1 MTETVPLRQPLRG
14 VTLRPLVAPVKSA
27 ATDDPVRVAY
37 ERGLRDGER
46 KLSEQLLAQ
55 RNEFSELQRG
65 VVESLRAA
73 VPRVVHDAEAA
84 LMTLALQA
92 AQKLVAGLPVT
103 TEMIEA
109 VVREALGQV
118 EDTAE
123 IAVALHPD
131 DLALLEKS
139 GSPLLVP
146 TAGGAKT
153 TFRAGPEVTRGGCVV
168 HTRFGVVDARRETKA
183 ELLQQAVQG

>member
-1 MTETVPLRQPLRG
+1 MTETIRLRQPLRG
-14 VTLRPLVAPVKSA
+14 VTPRPVAAPVKGA
-27 ATDDPVRVAY
+27 APDDPVRAAY

-55 RNEFSELQRG
+55 RNEFLELQRG
-65 VVESLRAA
+65 VIESLRAA
-73 VPRVVHDAEAA
+73 VPRVVHDTETA

-103 TEMIEA
+103 REMIEA

-123 IAVALHPD
+123 IVVALHPD

-139 GSPLLVP
+139 GSPLLAP
-146 TAGGAKT
+146 AAGAAKT

-168 HTRFGVVDARRETKA
+168 HTRFGVVDARRETKT
-183 ELLQQAVQG
+183 ELLKQVVQG

>member
-1 MTETVPLRQPLRG
+1 MTEKIRLSQPLRG
-14 VTLRPLVAPVKSA
+14 VTLHALAAPVKSA
-27 ATDDPVRVAY
+27 ATGDPVCAAY

-65 VVESLRAA
+65 VMESLRAT
-73 VPRVVHDAEAA
+73 VPRVVHDTEAA

-103 TEMIEA
+103 KEMIEA

-118 EDTAE
+118 EDSAE
-123 IAVALHPD
+123 IVVALHAD
-131 DLALLEKS
+131 DVALLEKS
-139 GSPLLVP
+139 GSPLLAP
-146 TAGGAKT
+146 TAGGVKT
-153 TFRAGPEVTRGGCVV
+153 TFRAGPEVTRGGCMV
-168 HTRFGVVDARRETKA
+168 HTRFGVIDARRETKA

>member
-1 MTETVPLRQPLRG
+1 MTEKVRLRQPLRG
-14 VTLRPLVAPVKSA
+14 LTLRPVAGLAPSA
-27 ATDDPVRVAY
+27 VADDPVGAAY

-65 VVESLRAA
+65 VIEALRAA
-73 VPRVVHDAEAA
+73 VPRVVHETEAA
-84 LMTLALQA
+84 VMTLALQA
-92 AQKLVAGLPVT
+92 AQKLVAGLPITADMV
-103 TEMIEA
+103 EA
-109 VVREALGQV
+109 IVREALGQV

-123 IAVALHPD
+123 IVVALHLD

-139 GSPLLVP
+139 GSPLLAP
-146 TAGGAKT
+146 TATGPKMT
-153 TFRAGPEVTRGGCVV
+153 VRAGPEVTRGGCVV

>member
-1 MTETVPLRQPLRG
+1 MAEMIPLRQPLRG
-14 VTLRPLVAPVKSA
+14 VTLRPVAAPVNSA
-27 ATDDPVRVAY
+27 GPEDPVRAAY

-46 KLSEQLLAQ
+46 NLSEQLLAQ

-65 VVESLRAA
+65 VIESLRAA
-73 VPRVVHDAEAA
+73 VPRVVHDTEAA

-103 TEMIEA
+103 KEMVEA

-123 IAVALHPD
+123 IVVALHPD

-139 GSPLLVP
+139 GSPLLAP
-146 TAGGAKT
+146 PAGGAKM
-153 TFRAGPEVTRGGCVV
+153 TFRRAAEVGRGGCLV

>member
-1 MTETVPLRQPLRG
+1 MADPVRLQHPLRG
-14 VTLRPLVAPVKSA
+14 VTLRPVGRSLQNAPA
-27 ATDDPVRVAY
+27 DDPARAAY
-37 ERGLRDGER
+37 ERGQRDGER
-46 KLSEQLLAQ
+46 KLGEQLLAQ

-65 VVESLRAA
+65 VIESLRAA
-73 VPRVVHDAEAA
+73 VPRVVHDTEAA
-84 LMTLALQA
+84 VMTLALQA
-92 AQKLVAGLPVT
+92 AQKLVAGLPIT
-103 TEMIEA
+103 QEMIEA

-123 IAVALHPD
+123 IVVALHPED
-131 DLALLEKS
+131 FALLETS

-153 TFRAGPEVTRGGCVV
+153 IFRAASEVSRGGCMV

-183 ELLQQAVQG
+183 ALLQQVVQG

>member
-1 MTETVPLRQPLRG
+1 MTETIRLRQPLRG
-14 VTLRPLVAPVKSA
+14 VTLHSA
-27 ATDDPVRVAY
+27 ATPGKGVATDDPVRAAY

-46 KLSEQLLAQ
+46 ELSEQLLAQ

-65 VVESLRAA
+65 VIESLRAA
-73 VPRVVHDAEAA
+73 VPQVVRDTETA

-103 TEMIEA
+103 REMIEA

-123 IAVALHPD
+123 IVVGLHPD

-139 GSPLLVP
+139 GSPLLAAA
-146 TAGGAKT
+146 AGGAKT
-153 TFRAGPEVTRGGCVV
+153 TFRAAPEVGRGGCMV

-183 ELLQQAVQG
+183 ELLKQVVQE